1 VAVEFD
7 LIRDHFG
14 RRAAAWPGPAL
25 AHPQALGIGDDAAL
39 IRPLAE
45 GEQLVVAV
53 DTMVE
58 GRHHRPDVDPAAL
71 GHKLLAVNLSDL
83 AAMGATPLGF
93 TLSLALRGRRHDW
106 LEAFAEGLFGLARQT
121 GCSLVGG
128 DTVSLPADAA
138 EVYTVSIYG
147 TVPLGTA
154 LRRDGLLPGD
164 RLWVSG
170 SLGDASLA
178 VAEGRSDPALD
189 WPTPRLALGVAL
201 RGLAHGAIDLSDG
214 LVSELGHLVAAS
226 SSHRGEP
233 LQAVVRMPALTDCLG
248 PALRASR
255 APRFQASLDKERW
268 AAASGDAYEILFAAP
283 ASADAAIADLSA
295 ELSLSL
301 HCIGEV
307 LTRGEGCPPV
317 AWLDADGRP
326 LGPDASPS
334 QGFAHFSQPS
344 EAEPRGVSPQ
354 RGGHGR

>member
-25 AHPQALGIGDDAAL
+25 DHPQALGIGDDAAL
-39 IRPLAE
+39 IRPLSSE
-45 GEQLVVAV
+45 EQLVVAV

-58 GRHHRPDVDPAAL
+58 GRHHRPDVDPVAL

-83 AAMGATPLGF
+83 AAMGAAPLGF
-93 TLSLALRGRRHDW
+93 TLSLALRARRHDW

-147 TVPLGTA
+147 TVPVGTA
-154 LRRDGLLPGD
+154 LRRDGMVPGD

-189 WPTPRLALGVAL
+189 WPCPRLALGSSL
-201 RGLAHGAIDLSDG
+201 RGLAHAAIDLSDG
-214 LVSELGHLVAAS
+214 LLSELGHLVAAS
-226 SSHRGEP
+226 SAHRGEP
-233 LQAVVRMPALTDCLG
+233 LQAAVRMPALTDCLG
-248 PALRASR
+248 PALKASR

-268 AAASGDAYEILFAAP
+268 AAASGDAYELLFAAP
-283 ASADAAIADLSA
+283 VSADAAIAALSSKLA
-295 ELSLSL
+295 LPL

-307 LTRGEGCPPV
+307 LTRGDDGLPV
-317 AWLDADGRP
+317 AWLDADGAL
-326 LGPDASPS
+326 LGPEDSPT
-334 QGFAHFSQPS
+334 QGFSHFSQPD
-344 EAEPRGVSPQ
+344 GTLPQ

>member
-1 VAVEFD
+1 MAVEFD

-25 AHPQALGIGDDAAL
+25 DHPQALGIGDDAAL
-39 IRPLAE
+39 IRPLAPE
-45 GEQLVVAV
+45 EQLVVAV

-93 TLSLALRGRRHDW
+93 TLSLALRARRHDW

-154 LRRDGLLPGD
+154 LRRDGLVPGD

-178 VAEGRSDPALD
+178 VAEGRSDPVLD
-189 WPTPRLALGVAL
+189 WPCPRLALGSSL
-201 RGLAHGAIDLSDG
+201 RGLAHAAIDLSDG
-214 LVSELGHLVAAS
+214 LVSELGHLVSAS
-226 SSHRGEP
+226 SAHRGEP
-233 LQAVVRMPALTDCLG
+233 LQAAVRMSALTDCLG

-255 APRFQASLDKERW
+255 ASRFQASLDKERW
-268 AAASGDAYEILFAAP
+268 AAASGDAYELLFAAP
-283 ASADAAIADLSA
+283 VSADAAIAALSV
-295 ELSLSL
+295 ELALPL
-301 HCIGEV
+301 HYIGEV
-307 LTRGEGCPPV
+307 LTRGDDGLPV
-317 AWLDADGRP
+317 VWLDADGAP
-326 LGPDASPS
+326 LGPEDSPT
-334 QGFAHFSQPS
+334 QGFAHFSQPDG
-344 EAEPRGVSPQ
+344 ALPQ

>member
-1 VAVEFD
+1 MAVEFD

-25 AHPQALGIGDDAAL
+25 DHPQALGIGDDAAL
-39 IRPLAE
+39 IRPLAPE
-45 GEQLVVAV
+45 EQLVVAV

-58 GRHHRPDVDPAAL
+58 GRHHLADVDPAAL

-93 TLSLALRGRRHDW
+93 TLSLALRARRHDW

-128 DTVSLPADAA
+128 DTVSLPADAP

-154 LRRDGLLPGD
+154 LRRDGLVPGD

-189 WPTPRLALGVAL
+189 WPCPRLALGSSL
-201 RGLAHGAIDLSDG
+201 RGLAHAAIDLSDG
-214 LVSELGHLVAAS
+214 LASELGHLVAAS
-226 SSHRGEP
+226 SARRGDA
-233 LQAVVRMPALTDCLG
+233 LQAAVDLTALSHCLG
-248 PALRASR
+248 PQLRASR
-255 APRFQASLDKERW
+255 ASQFQVPLDKARW
-268 AAASGDAYEILFAAP
+268 AAVSGDAYELLFAAP
-283 ASADAAIADLSA
+283 PSADAALAALSA
-295 ELSLSL
+295 QLALPL
-301 HCIGEV
+301 HCIGQV
-307 LTRGEGCPPV
+307 LTRVEDGPPV
-317 AWLDADGRP
+317 AWLDADGHP
-326 LGPDASPS
+326 LGPEASPTR
-334 QGFAHFSQPS
+334 GFAHFSQPDG
-344 EAEPRGVSPQ
+344 APPQ
-354 RGGHGR
+354 GGGHGR

>member
-1 VAVEFD
+1 MAVEFD

-25 AHPQALGIGDDAAL
+25 DHPQALGIGDDAAL
-39 IRPLAE
+39 IRPLAPE
-45 GEQLVVAV
+45 EQLVVAV

-93 TLSLALRGRRHDW
+93 TLSLALRARRHDW

-128 DTVSLPADAA
+128 DTVSLPADAP

-154 LRRDGLLPGD
+154 LRRDGLVPGD

-189 WPTPRLALGVAL
+189 WPCPRLALGSSL
-201 RGLAHGAIDLSDG
+201 RGLAHAAIDLSDG

-226 SSHRGEP
+226 AHRGEP
-233 LQAVVRMPALTDCLG
+233 LQAAVRMSALTDCLG

-255 APRFQASLDKERW
+255 ASRFQASLDKERW
-268 AAASGDAYEILFAAP
+268 AAASGDAYELLFAAP
-283 ASADAAIADLSA
+283 VSADAAIAALSV
-295 ELSLSL
+295 ELALPL

-307 LTRGEGCPPV
+307 LTRGDDGLPV
-317 AWLDADGRP
+317 VWLDADGAP
-326 LGPDASPS
+326 LGPEDSPT
-334 QGFAHFSQPS
+334 QGFAHFSQPDG
-344 EAEPRGVSPQ
+344 ALPQ